1 MAKPNGSGSKLRV
14 VDTGGIIPDDQQLI
28 PAEIFRQARV
38 ALEEADVI
46 VMVVDGRTELA
57 SPDIDL
63 ARLLLRTGKPLLL
76 AVNKADTP
84 QLEPYAEEFRRLGI
98 KEAVPDLGRKRQRHS
113 RVVGACARRD
123 ARARRTE
130 AKPERRP
137 REPQIPRLRS
147 VAASDRTSLGITEEK
162 EAEIRARDEGGYH
175 RPPERRQVNPA
186 ECADRNLARNRFA
199 GCRYHPRR
207 GG

>member
-1 MAKPNGSGSKLRV
+1 M
-14 VDTGGIIPDDQQLI
+14 VDTGGIIPDEQQLI

-98 KEAVPDLGRKRQRHS
+98 KELFPISAENGNGIS
-113 RVVGACARRD
+113 RIAG
-123 ARARRTE
+123 ARAEVMPRAQARQNAGDRLRT
-130 AKPERRP
+130 ADPS
-137 REPQIPRLRS
+137 LRS
-147 VAASDRTSLGITEEK
+147 VAAGDLLRSRMTERTGYRGC
-162 EAEIRARDEGGYH
+162 RARP
-175 RPPERRQVNPA
+175 RSPSSAART
-186 ECADRNLARNRFA
+186 LAS
-199 GCRYHPRR
+199 PRC
-207 GG
+207 